1 MLFLFCIGMFT
12 IHTVSTGLANSMKS
26 SQKALTSG
34 MYLSFYYI
42 GGAVGSIVPS
52 MVYLKFGWDITIYMF
67 LTMLFLI
74 LIFIHLNRKLFQ
86 AYN

>member
-1 MLFLFCIGMFT
+1 MVFLFCVGMFT
-12 IHTVSTGLANSMKS
+12 VHTVSTRIANSMKA

-52 MVYLKFGWDITIYMF
+52 IIYAKFGWDITIYVF
-67 LTMLFLI
+67 VIL
-74 LIFIHLNRKLFQ
+74 LIFVLLFVHINRKLFK
-86 AYN
+86 AFN